1 MIGVRKVYDPRSF
14 GVAEI
19 DEHDRVL
26 RVIEKPVIPRSNM
39 AMVGVYYVKETG
51 RLFAAL
57 NAHMAAQG
65 NSEEGEYHLTEA
77 LQKMI
82 EEGVRFDAFR
92 VASWFDCGKKE
103 TLLSTNATLLR
114 QMHETEDQ
122 LPQTMAGGAVIIPPV
137 SIAE

>member
-1 MIGVRKVYDPRSF
+1 MLIVLGDTICDYNIQEVLQSPHSMIGVRKVDDPRSF

-57 NAHMAAQG
+57 NAHIGVHA
-65 NSEEGEYHLTEA
+65 NNEEGEYHLK
-77 LQKMI
+77 LVVS
-82 EEGVRFDAFR
+82 GDG
-92 VASWFDCGKKE
+92 AS
-103 TLLSTNATLLR
+103 TPLTAR
-114 QMHETEDQ
+114 QSVDR
-122 LPQTMAGGAVIIPPV
+122 
-137 SIAE
+137 